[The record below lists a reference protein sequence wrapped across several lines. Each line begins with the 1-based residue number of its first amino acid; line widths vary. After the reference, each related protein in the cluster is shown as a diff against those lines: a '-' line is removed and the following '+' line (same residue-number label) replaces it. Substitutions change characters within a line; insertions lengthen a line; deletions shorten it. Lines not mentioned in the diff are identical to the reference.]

1 MSNYFSCFFVSI
13 NPFIIKKI
21 VRVMWIDNMCYC
33 IAIKSILKMCEKQK
47 QLVIISKL
55 ISVNKK
61 AAYLK

>member
-1 MSNYFSCFFVSI
+1 
-13 NPFIIKKI
+13 
-21 VRVMWIDNMCYC
+21 MWIDNMWYC